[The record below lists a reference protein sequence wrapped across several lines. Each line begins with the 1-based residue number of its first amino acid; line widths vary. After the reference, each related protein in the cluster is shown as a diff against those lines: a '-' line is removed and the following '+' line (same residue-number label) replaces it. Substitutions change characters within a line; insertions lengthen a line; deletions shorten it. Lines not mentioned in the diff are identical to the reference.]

1 MHTCDKRCAKQ
12 KFENL
17 CSNRS
22 LIIIRGH
29 HDRSNYL
36 KRLYIMTRLIGLQ
49 VKTVDTYLTVFFF
62 FFGKVIRITRVPH
75 NNYIHRV
82 YFVIKNICLQ
92 YKIQRA
98 WPCVGNNFFNSS
110 KNSYLYAHD
119 ELLPLYIIIIRST
132 WPFHNTT
139 QLQPAVNKIRVAT
152 IYVIETT

>member
-62 FFGKVIRITRVPH
+62 FFWQSHSH
-75 NNYIHRV
+75 N
-82 YFVIKNICLQ
+82 
-92 YKIQRA
+92 A
-98 WPCVGNNFFNSS
+98 
-110 KNSYLYAHD
+110 
-119 ELLPLYIIIIRST
+119 RS
-132 WPFHNTT
+132 P
-139 QLQPAVNKIRVAT
+139 Q
-152 IYVIETT
+152 